1 MTAIPACVAAPR
13 VLLIEPTS
21 RCNLACGMCPRQ
33 TPGCVMTDGDLAF
46 ETLAALETVL
56 PGVERVSLAGLGEP
70 LLHPQIVEI
79 VAWLRA
85 RLPAT
90 ARIGLQTNGLLVT
103 QALADRLAAA
113 GLDQLCLSV
122 DALETAPNQPLHGG
136 SFLPAIESAFACFRE
151 ARTRAGR
158 PLELGVE
165 CVLMRSNRRALPGLL
180 DWAAGQGANFV
191 LVSHLLPPAPQWA
204 GESLSNPNAA
214 AAVALFRQAEAET
227 RRQGLNI
234 QDILKLQ
241 LRFRLTMTGEERRLQ
256 VVEAALR
263 EEACQQGVPIN
274 LKSLVAWAADE
285 AMQEL
290 PDLFAVA
297 RQQAARH
304 GLRLHLPSLAAA
316 DVRECPFL
324 ARNIACLDAHG
335 NVAPCHFLW
344 HTHVTAEQGR
354 PKRIAATFLGRL
366 GAADAPAMD
375 ALWNASSSR
384 AFRAEAQAS
393 ASPRC
398 YDCAA
403 SPCSELIQAAYGD
416 ACDCLGGGVPCGH
429 CPWPLGLV
437 SCLGTEGP
445 PTVAASDA
453 QVAA

>member
-1 MTAIPACVAAPR
+1 MTVSPETPR

-33 TPGCVMTDGDLAF
+33 TPGCVMTDGDLSF
-46 ETLAALETVL
+46 ETLTALEDVL
-56 PGVERVSLAGLGEP
+56 PGVERVSMAGLGEP
-70 LLHPQIVEI
+70 LLHPQLVEI

-90 ARIGLQTNGLLVT
+90 ARIGLQTNGLLAT
-103 QALADRLAAA
+103 PDLAARLATA
-113 GLDQLCLSV
+113 GLDQVCFSV
-122 DALETAPNQPLHGG
+122 DALDTTPGQPLHGG
-136 SFLPAIESAFACFRE
+136 SFLPTIEQACAWFRE
-151 ARTRAGR
+151 AGARAGR
-158 PLELGVE
+158 PMELGVE
-165 CVLMRSNRRALPGLL
+165 CVLMRSNRRALPALV
-180 DWAAGQGANFV
+180 DWAGGRGADFV
-191 LVSHLLPPAPQWA
+191 LVSHLLPPAAQWA

-214 AAVALFRQAEAET
+214 AAVALFRQAEAEA
-227 RRQGLNI
+227 RAQGLNI
-234 QDILKLQ
+234 LEAPRLQ
-241 LRFRLTMTGEERRLQ
+241 LKFRLTLSEEDRRLQ
-256 VVEAALR
+256 AVETALR
-263 EEACQQGVPIN
+263 EEACRRGVPFN
-274 LKSLVAWAADE
+274 LKSLTQWAADE

-290 PDLFAVA
+290 PALFARTRERA
-297 RQQAARH
+297 RQH

-316 DVRECPFL
+316 DERQCPFL
-324 ARNIACLDAHG
+324 ARHIACLDAHG

-354 PKRIAATFLGRL
+354 AKRIAATFLGRL
-366 GAADAPAMD
+366 GQESQESQDSMQTLWNSAPARTFRADALA
-375 ALWNASSSR
+375 N
-384 AFRAEAQAS
+384 

-445 PTVAASDA
+445 PATTEEAA
-453 QVAA
+453 